1 MYMRAPLPVTY
12 RFELHVAP
20 RRSKEKYKFA
30 GMIWVSYRG
39 LMRDMKWIL
48 KLNVHL
54 LLGRILSGRH
64 CSDII
69 LDFAELVI

>member
-1 MYMRAPLPVTY
+1 MYMRVPLPATY
-12 RFELHVAP
+12 RFELLVAH

-54 LLGRILSGRH
+54 LLGRILRGRR
-64 CSDII
+64 CSDIVW
-69 LDFAELVI
+69 DFAELVI